1 MLLNRKLNACLG
13 NSKEILRLCTIPAL
27 RLLRRATVKEVT
39 ASSIVLV
46 DGCGSWYNLYAVLPC
61 HSNHNGTNLI
71 ALDVMSDVGNH
82 EASSLG

>member
-1 MLLNRKLNACLG
+1 M
-13 NSKEILRLCTIPAL
+13 
-27 RLLRRATVKEVT
+27 KEVT

-61 HSNHNGTNLI
+61 HGNHNGTNLI
-71 ALDVMSDVGNH
+71 ALDVMSDAGTH